1 MCPTGGASDRAS
13 HWGPQGRDMP
23 RTSGVGVE
31 PYLLQ
36 VPESAWRMGSGFS
49 VSSHAGA
56 GNRDCV
62 VSHCV
67 H

>member
-1 MCPTGGASDRAS
+1 MCLTGGANDRVS
-13 HWGPQGRDMP
+13 HWGPQGRDML
-23 RTSGVGVE
+23 RTSGAGVE

-36 VPESAWRMGSGFS
+36 VSESAWRTGLGSS
-49 VSSHAGA
+49 VSSHADA